1 MIFSLSLAHP
11 PPPSL
16 SPSPPPPPP
25 PPLSLFPPDLILSSP
40 FYSTHSVPLTCVL
53 RSTLLLWQTPCYS
66 FPLGSDTVFCHPV
79 KPLIYCI
86 SQIGTLFIYILPFF
100 FFSLC
105 VSLSHFP
112 SSSSYTRYLSI
123 YAGAKN
129 RLAADSCGTEVKAVS
144 IREELVAQSS
154 N

>member
-100 FFSLC
+100 FSPYASPSVIFLLPPSIPAI
-105 VSLSHFP
+105 SLSLRVQRIDWQQTVVAPRWRLRQFV
-112 SSSSYTRYLSI
+112 
-123 YAGAKN
+123 KN
-129 RLAADSCGTEVKAVS
+129 
-144 IREELVAQSS
+144 
-154 N
+154 